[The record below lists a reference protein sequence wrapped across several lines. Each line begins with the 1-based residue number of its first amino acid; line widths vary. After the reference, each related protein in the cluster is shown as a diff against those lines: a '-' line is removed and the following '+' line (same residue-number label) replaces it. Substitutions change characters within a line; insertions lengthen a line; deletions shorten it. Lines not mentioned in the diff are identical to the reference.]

1 MEKPSNSQIRN
12 AGKVFKNPK
21 ATALERNNAFNIMN
35 QWRVLHEVPLN
46 TFQAT
51 LRRRTKQNGLKDAIV
66 VQRLKNASTI
76 IDKLSRYPNMC
87 LDTMQDIGGLRVILK
102 SVEEVEKI
110 KNIYLSGND
119 FFKHQLIKEP
129 DDYINEPNKKS
140 GYRGIHLIY
149 KSKYDRE
156 GWEQYSDLR
165 IELQLRTELQH
176 IWATTI
182 ETASIFQKQDFKS
195 SKGDERWLEFFKL
208 VSSAFALEEKTA
220 VFHEHL
226 NLKEQ
231 QIKDKIKV
239 LSNELKVIESLNAI
253 IITTKAISD
262 ENKSDEATRYCLVI
276 LNFDEKNLSVTYYP
290 KDLLESA
297 VKLLAEKE
305 REAENQNKSIL
316 PLLVS
321 VNDIKKL
328 RKAYPNYY
336 LDTSTFIDRLKKIIK

>member
-1 MEKPSNSQIRN
+1 VKKPSNSQIRN
-12 AGKVFKNPK
+12 AGEVFKNPK

-66 VQRLKNASTI
+66 VQRLKKASTI

-129 DDYINEPNKKS
+129 YDYINQLSKKS
-140 GYRGIHLIY
+140 GYRAIHLIY

-176 IWATTI
+176 IWATTL
-182 ETASIFQKQDFKS
+182 ETASLF
-195 SKGDERWLEFFKL
+195 
-208 VSSAFALEEKTA
+208 
-220 VFHEHL
+220 
-226 NLKEQ
+226 
-231 QIKDKIKV
+231 
-239 LSNELKVIESLNAI
+239 
-253 IITTKAISD
+253 
-262 ENKSDEATRYCLVI
+262 
-276 LNFDEKNLSVTYYP
+276 
-290 KDLLESA
+290 
-297 VKLLAEKE
+297 
-305 REAENQNKSIL
+305 
-316 PLLVS
+316 
-321 VNDIKKL
+321 
-328 RKAYPNYY
+328 
-336 LDTSTFIDRLKKIIK
+336 